1 VLAARDRGRPRPHW
15 SFPWPLTATGRAKT
29 TCRPHLV
36 RFRLSTAPQAVSIFF
51 YLFDISMQISRY
63 VGRVLRECSLS
74 VLLVGATGSGPRR
87 ARKKRLAESSFL
99 HTSPFPRTTRGCVG
113 HVTCRSPARP
123 DDDDVPGGPLP
134 PRDDSAS
141 RDPAAPTPP
150 ATYSHGPHASL
161 TCCEPSAIPR
171 SHAASGID

>member
-87 ARKKRLAESSFL
+87 ANHKSTTTPRDEQAAAQTRPEKEARRVLFSSPISISAD
-99 HTSPFPRTTRGCVG
+99 HPRVRWP
-113 HVTCRSPARP
+113 R
-123 DDDDVPGGPLP
+123 DVPEPGPAG
-134 PRDDSAS
+134 R
-141 RDPAAPTPP
+141 
-150 ATYSHGPHASL
+150 
-161 TCCEPSAIPR
+161 
-171 SHAASGID
+171 